1 MSWQIQCKQHFLKQL
16 YTLNNQLE
24 SDKTLT
30 WHKDVQMYCWDCM
43 RVRGGVGEG
52 DYNEFWACM
61 RVKRGA
67 MFYCVW
73 EFMRVVWG
81 SMRVVWELLR
91 EILWY
96 ESCWERLCES
106 CWERRWSKYS
116 LNPERP
122 RLDKTRWDMTKLD
135 GKIDMT
141 RPDWPHLKIECL
153 RLGFTFSK
161 LSLRDSS
168 FKVVYVASTWCLR
181 GTRVSKTWVPCAFH
195 VEFCQL
201 RSYKPSLKGSIY
213 RPKIESLRLEMLIN
227 NIVSKPGLL
236 II

>member
-1 MSWQIQCKQHFLKQL
+1 MNVGLVWELREEQCFAV
-16 YTLNNQLE
+16 E
-24 SDKTLT
+24 
-30 WHKDVQMYCWDCM
+30 
-43 RVRGGVGEG
+43 
-52 DYNEFWACM
+52 
-61 RVKRGA
+61 
-67 MFYCVW
+67 CVW
-73 EFMRVVWG
+73 ESYERVDRG
-81 SMRVVWELLR
+81 SVRVVWELLI
-91 EILWY
+91 EVLWY

-122 RLDKTRWDMTKLD
+122 KQDKTRWDMTKLD
-135 GKIDMT
+135 GKTDMT
-141 RPDWPHLKIECL
+141 RPDWPRLKIECL

-161 LSLRDSS
+161 PSLRDSS

-181 GTRVSKTWVPCAFH
+181 GTRVSKTRVPRALH

-201 RSYKPSLKGSIY
+201 RSYKPSLKGSSY

-236 II
+236 TI